1 MRVMFC
7 QGAYPER
14 HYALVARDDGV
25 VYRLGGG
32 PATRGIPHDL
42 VHYTVEDSLGLSD
55 GIWGAIAGGVV
66 FRSMTHVSGRRPPH
80 AADRSVAMIREHRDS
95 LQRAEMLGGL
105 VEHLAGHGD
114 ADLHK
119 VMRQALA
126 TLENRPDVV
135 LEPAAVRRAVY
146 DLRAAAERWRSVPVG
161 GQLTCHWPAYRK
173 LVLPQ
178 RPRNRQNR
186 RGRVAA
192 TTSPK

>member
-7 QGAYPER
+7 QVAYPER

-32 PATRGIPHDL
+32 PATGGIPHDL

-80 AADRSVAMIREHRDS
+80 ATDRSAAMIRVHRDS
-95 LQRAEMLGGL
+95 LQRAEMIGGM
-105 VEHLAGHGD
+105 VEHLAEHGD

-119 VMRQALA
+119 VMAMALA
-126 TLENRPDVV
+126 TRPELV
-135 LEPAAVRRAVY
+135 LDPTAVRRAVY

-173 LVLPQ
+173 LVP
-178 RPRNRQNR
+178 PRAPRVRHAR

-192 TTSPK
+192 SR